1 MIVVI
6 PVDKNDIDEAKIVS
20 IDNAKTFAFINT
32 ESGKIKDYQFK
43 DSYENEMFD
52 YIIVNSK
59 NEELEEVFDLGA
71 RALLARP
78 NMYIEDIIEALM
90 FCELDEIL

>member
-1 MIVVI
+1 MLVVI
-6 PVDKNDIDEAKIVS
+6 PVDKSDIEEAKIVS
-20 IDNAKTFAFINT
+20 INKAKSFAFIDT

-43 DSYENEMFD
+43 DSFENEMFD

-59 NEELEEVFDLGA
+59 NEELEDVFELGA
-71 RALLARP
+71 RALLARE

-90 FCELDEIL
+90 FAELDEIL